1 MLYVSI
7 FTFLFAFQLIQTHL
21 LHWASYHLRK
31 KIYLNIKSTVYPAH
45 LHATPVKLMLGRSPT
60 DITQFFNIKVK
71 GALQMAEVMADVSY
85 YAISKGKNN

>member
-1 MLYVSI
+1 
-7 FTFLFAFQLIQTHL
+7 
-21 LHWASYHLRK
+21 
-31 KIYLNIKSTVYPAH
+31 
-45 LHATPVKLMLGRSPT
+45 MLGRSPT